1 MMTPAGLETVYE
13 TMAEQ
18 LDAIA
23 PDKRELFMAK
33 LVLLLS
39 HDLADAA
46 RVRSLIREA
55 AENLDA

>member
-1 MMTPAGLETVYE
+1 MTPANLETVYE
-13 TMAEQ
+13 AMAEQ

-39 HDLADAA
+39 HDLADPEK
-46 RVRSLIREA
+46 VRTHIRDA
-55 AENLDA
+55 AENLDI